1 MGLIYTQLERI
12 DEARAKEILAA
23 SGYRT
28 SRKRMLCSFNMKEF
42 ISIMESVLRF
52 DENGK
57 SDEQEL
63 IDGFILAF
71 EDEYPDVSN
80 SVPFFL

>member
-1 MGLIYTQLERI
+1 
-12 DEARAKEILAA
+12 
-23 SGYRT
+23 
-28 SRKRMLCSFNMKEF
+28 MKEF

-80 SVPFFL
+80 SVPFCL